1 MRRSLVIGNWKLHGT
16 RASNRELIAAI
27 LAGLDGSQNC
37 DAAVCV
43 PFTAI
48 SEMADAVANTS
59 LALGS
64 QNVADAEQ
72 GAYTGEISSGMLA
85 EYACRYA
92 IVGHSERR
100 QLYGETNELV
110 AARYAHA
117 IKGGIT
123 PVLCIGE
130 TDEQRE
136 QNKTFDV
143 IVEQLSAVIDDSGID
158 SFAKAVIAYEPVWAI
173 GTGKTATPDQ
183 AQEVHAFIR
192 NQIANRDSALAEKV
206 QILYGGSVKPGNA
219 ADLFGKDDIDGGLI
233 GGASL
238 QADSFLGI
246 INAA

>member
-1 MRRSLVIGNWKLHGT
+1 MRRSLVVGNWKMHGT

-27 LAGLDGSQNC
+27 LAGLNGSQNC

-43 PFTAI
+43 PSIAI
-48 SEMADAVANTS
+48 AEAADAVAGTS

-72 GAYTGEISSGMLA
+72 GAFTGEISASMLA

-100 QLYGETNELV
+100 QLYNETNALV

-136 QNKTFDV
+136 QGKTFDV
-143 IVEQLSAVIDDSGID
+143 IVEQLSAVIDHSGIE
-158 SFAKAVIAYEPVWAI
+158 SFAKAVIR
-173 GTGKTATPDQ
+173 T
-183 AQEVHAFIR
+183 
-192 NQIANRDSALAEKV
+192 L
-206 QILYGGSVKPGNA
+206 
-219 ADLFGKDDIDGGLI
+219 
-233 GGASL
+233 
-238 QADSFLGI
+238 
-246 INAA
+246 

>member
-1 MRRSLVIGNWKLHGT
+1 MRRSLVIGNWKMHGT
-16 RASNRELIAAI
+16 RASNRELIAGI
-27 LAGLDGSQNC
+27 LAGLNANQNC
-37 DAAVCV
+37 DAVVCV

-48 SEMADAVANTS
+48 SEASDAISGTS

-64 QNVADAEQ
+64 QNVADADQ
-72 GAYTGEISSGMLA
+72 GAYTGEISANMLA
-85 EYACRYA
+85 EYGCGYA

-100 QLYGETNELV
+100 QLYGETNQLV
-110 AARYAHA
+110 AARYEHA
-117 IKGGIT
+117 MKGGII

-136 QNKTFDV
+136 QGKTFDV
-143 IVEQLSAVIDDSGID
+143 IAEQLSAVIDHSGIE
-158 SFAKAVIAYEPVWAI
+158 SLSKAVIAYEPVWAI

-192 NQIANRDSALAEKV
+192 KQIAARDSALAETV
-206 QILYGGSVKPGNA
+206 QILYGGSVKPDNA

>member
-1 MRRSLVIGNWKLHGT
+1 MRRSLVIGNWKLNGT

-27 LAGLDGSQNC
+27 LAGCDGSQNC

-48 SEMADAVANTS
+48 AEASDAVAGTS

-64 QNVADAEQ
+64 QNVADADQ
-72 GAYTGEISSGMLA
+72 GAYTGEISASMLA

-92 IVGHSERR
+92 LVGHSERR
-100 QLYGETNELV
+100 QLYNETNELV
-110 AARYAHA
+110 AARYEHA
-117 IKGGIT
+117 IKGGII

-136 QNKTFDV
+136 QSKTFDV
-143 IVEQLSAVIDDSGID
+143 IVEQLSAVIDHAGIE

-192 NQIANRDSALAEKV
+192 NQIATRDSALADKV
-206 QILYGGSVKPGNA
+206 RILYGGSVKPDNA